1 MKDGLSLRDRALL
14 MILGVVVLY
23 VVAGLFWMMSVQRK
37 WTVSLK
43 KYKDAVKKYERENAL
58 IAQTDR
64 WNMEY
69 ISEKE
74 KMPMFPEGE
83 DVDTHWM
90 NLMDTLATTNY
101 IAISRRQYGKEV
113 SKGDVFELPVE
124 VSSWEGSLEG
134 LVKFLWD
141 VQSNGQSMMD
151 VSSITMRPSQKK
163 GFLKGTFTL
172 TCAYMRGDVAQDED
186 DESET
191 TGPGVALSDMSD
203 DDKTEEDDDAEPG
216 MSSPGPKVD
225 KQEGESDKEPEET
238 EDDEEGEGAGKV
250 APEGPDAEG
259 NNGKS
264 TDTAAKTAAEE

>member
-1 MKDGLSLRDRALL
+1 MKEGLSLRDRALL
-14 MILGVVVLY
+14 MILGIAVLY
-23 VVAGLFWMMSVQRK
+23 VAAGLAWIMSVQHK

-43 KYKDAVKKYERENAL
+43 KYRDAVKKYERENDL

-90 NLMDTLATTNY
+90 NLMDNLATTNY

-113 SKGDVFELPVE
+113 AKGDVFELPVE
-124 VSSWEGSLEG
+124 VSGWEGSLEG

-151 VSSITMRPSQKK
+151 VSAITIRPSQKK

-172 TCAYMRGDVAQDED
+172 TCAYMRGDVQ
-186 DESET
+186 
-191 TGPGVALSDMSD
+191 
-203 DDKTEEDDDAEPG
+203 
-216 MSSPGPKVD
+216 
-225 KQEGESDKEPEET
+225 Q
-238 EDDEEGEGAGKV
+238 DDEEDAPGESKPGEAAMPTGGMGDSDPGEDADEKSEPDQDDEKTIDKV
-250 APEGPDAEG
+250 AD
-259 NNGKS
+259 
-264 TDTAAKTAAEE
+264 TAAEE

>member
-1 MKDGLSLRDRALL
+1 MKEGLSLRDRALL

-23 VVAGLFWMMSVQRK
+23 VAAGLAWIMSVQNK

-43 KYKDAVKKYERENAL
+43 KYRDAVKKYERENDL
-58 IAQTDR
+58 IAQSDR

-74 KMPMFPEGE
+74 KMPMFPEGM

-90 NLMDTLATTNY
+90 NLMDNLATTNY

-124 VSSWEGSLEG
+124 VSGWEGSLEG

-141 VQSNGQSMMD
+141 VQSNDQSMMD
-151 VSSITMRPSQKK
+151 VSAITMRPSQKK

-172 TCAYMRGDVAQDED
+172 TCAYMRGEVSQDDDDDD
-186 DESET
+186 DESGKEQ
-191 TGPGVALSDMSD
+191 S
-203 DDKTEEDDDAEPG
+203 
-216 MSSPGPKVD
+216 
-225 KQEGESDKEPEET
+225 GESAAPAEGAAG
-238 EDDEEGEGAGKV
+238 GEGAEAPSGPAGNDGKTI
-250 APEGPDAEG
+250 E
-259 NNGKS
+259 K
-264 TDTAAKTAAEE
+264 AAGTAAEE

>member
-1 MKDGLSLRDRALL
+1 MKEGLSLRDRALL

-23 VVAGLFWMMSVQRK
+23 VAAGLAWIMSVQNK

-43 KYKDAVKKYERENAL
+43 KYRDAVKKYERENDL
-58 IAQTDR
+58 IAQSDR

-74 KMPMFPEGE
+74 KMPMFPEGM

-90 NLMDTLATTNY
+90 NLMDNLATTNY

-124 VSSWEGSLEG
+124 VSGWEGSLEG

-141 VQSNGQSMMD
+141 VQSNDQSMMD
-151 VSSITMRPSQKK
+151 VSAITMRPSQKK

-172 TCAYMRGDVAQDED
+172 TCAYMRGEVSQDDDDDD
-186 DESET
+186 DESGKEQ
-191 TGPGVALSDMSD
+191 S
-203 DDKTEEDDDAEPG
+203 
-216 MSSPGPKVD
+216 
-225 KQEGESDKEPEET
+225 GESAAPAEGAAG
-238 EDDEEGEGAGKV
+238 GEGAEAPSGQAGNDGKTI
-250 APEGPDAEG
+250 E
-259 NNGKS
+259 K
-264 TDTAAKTAAEE
+264 AAGTAAEE

>member
-1 MKDGLSLRDRALL
+1 MKEGLSLRDRALM

-23 VVAGLFWMMSVQRK
+23 VAAGLAWIMSVQHK

-43 KYKDAVKKYERENAL
+43 KYRDTVKKYDRENDL

-90 NLMDTLATTNY
+90 NLMDNLATTNY
-101 IAISRRQYGKEV
+101 IAITRRQYGKEV

-124 VSSWEGSLEG
+124 VSGWEGSLEG

-141 VQSNGQSMMD
+141 VQSNEQSMMD
-151 VSSITMRPSQKK
+151 ISAITMRPSQKK

-172 TCAYMRGDVAQDED
+172 TCAYMRGDVQQDGDEEEPSGEQQPGDSAAPATAAED
-186 DESET
+186 MGTD
-191 TGPGVALSDMSD
+191 
-203 DDKTEEDDDAEPG
+203 
-216 MSSPGPKVD
+216 
-225 KQEGESDKEPEET
+225 EGEPAQEPSEPAG
-238 EDDEEGEGAGKV
+238 GEGQSIEKA
-250 APEGPDAEG
+250 A
-259 NNGKS
+259 
-264 TDTAAKTAAEE
+264 DTAAEK

>member
-1 MKDGLSLRDRALL
+1 MKEGLSLRDRALL
-14 MILGVVVLY
+14 MILGIVVLY
-23 VVAGLFWMMSVQRK
+23 VAAGLAWIMSVQHK

-43 KYKDAVKKYERENAL
+43 KYRDTVKKYERENDL
-58 IAQTDR
+58 IAQTER

-90 NLMDTLATTNY
+90 NLMDNLATTNY

-124 VSSWEGSLEG
+124 VSGWEGSLEG

-151 VSSITMRPSQKK
+151 VSAITIRPSQKK

-172 TCAYMRGDVAQDED
+172 TCAYMRGDGQQDDDD
-186 DESET
+186 DEPSGAQEQ
-191 TGPGVALSDMSD
+191 PGGSAASAAAEDM
-203 DDKTEEDDDAEPG
+203 ED
-216 MSSPGPKVD
+216 
-225 KQEGESDKEPEET
+225 
-238 EDDEEGEGAGKV
+238 GEGA
-250 APEGPDAEG
+250 AAQEQSEPAANEGQAIE
-259 NNGKS
+259 K
-264 TDTAAKTAAEE
+264 AAGTAEEK

>member
-1 MKDGLSLRDRALL
+1 MKEGLSLRDRALL
-14 MILGVVVLY
+14 MILGIVVLY
-23 VVAGLFWMMSVQRK
+23 VAAGLAWIMSVQHK

-43 KYKDAVKKYERENAL
+43 KYRDTVKKYERENDL

-90 NLMDTLATTNY
+90 NMMDNLATTNY

-124 VSSWEGSLEG
+124 VSGWEGSLEG

-151 VSSITMRPSQKK
+151 VSAITIRPSQKK

-172 TCAYMRGDVAQDED
+172 TCAYMRGDVQ
-186 DESET
+186 
-191 TGPGVALSDMSD
+191 
-203 DDKTEEDDDAEPG
+203 
-216 MSSPGPKVD
+216 
-225 KQEGESDKEPEET
+225 Q
-238 EDDEEGEGAGKV
+238 DDEEDGPAESKSEETAMPAGGTEGSASEEAADESPEPGQDDGKTI
-250 APEGPDAEG
+250 E
-259 NNGKS
+259 K
-264 TDTAAKTAAEE
+264 AADSAAEE

>member
-1 MKDGLSLRDRALL
+1 MKEGLSLRDRALL
-14 MILGVVVLY
+14 MILGIVVLY
-23 VVAGLFWMMSVQRK
+23 VAAGLAWIMSVQHK

-43 KYKDAVKKYERENAL
+43 KYRDTVKKYERENDL
-58 IAQTDR
+58 IAQTER

-90 NLMDTLATTNY
+90 NLMDNLATTNY

-124 VSSWEGSLEG
+124 VSGWEGSLEG

-141 VQSNGQSMMD
+141 VQSNEQSMMD
-151 VSSITMRPSQKK
+151 VSAITMRPSQKK

-172 TCAYMRGDVAQDED
+172 TCAYMRGDVEQDDDDGEPSGAQQQPGDSAAPAAAAED
-186 DESET
+186 MEAGE
-191 TGPGVALSDMSD
+191 GVA
-203 DDKTEEDDDAEPG
+203 AQEP
-216 MSSPGPKVD
+216 SEPAAS
-225 KQEGESDKEPEET
+225 EGQAIEKA
-238 EDDEEGEGAGKV
+238 AG
-250 APEGPDAEG
+250 
-259 NNGKS
+259 
-264 TDTAAKTAAEE
+264 TAEEK